1 MMERHAYLSS
11 PRVLLVA
18 LPDATRIKR
27 CIYFYT
33 VVLSTRLSHPLRN
46 FALLPLFD
54 MAV

>member
-18 LPDATRIKR
+18 LPDATRINGV
-27 CIYFYT
+27 YLYNT
-33 VVLSTRLSHPLRN
+33 VLSTRLNQPFRY
-46 FALLPLFD
+46 FMLFPFLD

>member
-27 CIYFYT
+27 CIYILYGGLVHT
-33 VVLSTRLSHPLRN
+33 S
-46 FALLPLFD
+46 
-54 MAV
+54 

>member
-18 LPDATRIKR
+18 LPDATRINGV
-27 CIYFYT
+27 ISYT
-33 VVLSTRLSHPLRN
+33 VVLSTRLSQPFRN
-46 FALLPLFD
+46 FALFPFLD